1 MRIAVFPGTFDPFTL
16 GHLDLVERASGLFD
30 QLIIAIG
37 ENAAKQHMWT
47 LAERVER
54 IENAVSGLQ
63 NVSVDTYS
71 GLTARYCES
80 KGAAFILRGLR
91 NTTDFNYEQ
100 TIAQANLDVN
110 GVETIF
116 LMTAPKYGH
125 ISSSIV
131 RDLARNDG
139 DYSKL
144 IP

>member
-1 MRIAVFPGTFDPFTL
+1 MGD
-16 GHLDLVERASGLFD
+16 RA
-30 QLIIAIG
+30 
-37 ENAAKQHMWT
+37 T
-47 LAERVER
+47 
-54 IENAVSGLQ
+54 
-63 NVSVDTYS
+63 
-71 GLTARYCES
+71 TATGRTSSIHWICTN
-80 KGAAFILRGLR
+80 K
-91 NTTDFNYEQ
+91 

-131 RDLARNDG
+131 RDLARNNG